1 MQVMKTSYK
10 RRIELIVLVLILQGV
25 LVLVK
30 GKCINILMVQV

>member
-10 RRIELIVLVLILQGV
+10 RRIEIIVLALILQGV

-30 GKCINILMVQV
+30 DKCINILMMQV